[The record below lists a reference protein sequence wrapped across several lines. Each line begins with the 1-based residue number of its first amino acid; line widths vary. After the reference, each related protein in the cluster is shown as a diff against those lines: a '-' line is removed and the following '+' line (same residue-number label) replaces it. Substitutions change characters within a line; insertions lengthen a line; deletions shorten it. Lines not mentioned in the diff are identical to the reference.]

1 MNKFNMSKAFS
12 DKKFKFGGY
21 ATIVTVAV
29 IAIMIVINLIV
40 GSLGI
45 KIDLTKDKVYSL
57 DKKSYEIMSNIEDEI
72 NVYVMVETGKESE
85 LFSGISDIDFEQ
97 LMDEYQKGSKKINI
111 IYKDPVLYPQF
122 AKQYQKD
129 NEISTGDIIVECVSG
144 ENEGRYKVI
153 KYMELFNTKVD
164 QYQRPSVESLA
175 IEQRVTSAL
184 EFVTTKDQSLVYFI
198 KGHNELPLSSEVT
211 NQLEKENYQIT
222 EVNVLTEEIKA
233 DSNNII
239 VITTPKKDYTDEETE
254 KILSFL
260 EDGGRAVMLLDYSG
274 SNLSNINKILE
285 RYGVKTQNG
294 VIVEGSQSNRLQE
307 SPAFLLPIIADKQH
321 DITKKLVSND
331 VPVVIPQAMGLEI
344 LEQKNRST
352 EITPLL
358 VTSNKAYLKV
368 NPDAQTVE
376 KEMGD
381 VDGPFN
387 IALAIEEANYNESTP
402 VVSKLLVVSNSYFA
416 SPNIQVGALGNL
428 DFIMNSF
435 NWLQDKQQGL
445 YIKGKTVIPEKLTM
459 SGLNSIAL
467 TGVFV
472 ILIPLIVIILGA
484 VVYFRRRHL

>member
-29 IAIMIVINLIV
+29 VAIMIVINLIV

-45 KIDLTKDKVYSL
+45 EIDLTKDKVYSL
-57 DKKSYEIMSNIEDEI
+57 DKKSYEIMSNLEDEI

-85 LFSGISDIDFEQ
+85 LFAGVSEIDFAQ

-122 AKQYQKD
+122 AKKYQKD
-129 NEISTGDIIVECVSG
+129 NEISAGDIIVESASG
-144 ENEGRYKVI
+144 ENEGKFKVI
-153 KYMELFNTKVD
+153 KYMELFNAKYD
-164 QYQRPSVESLA
+164 EYQRPSVESLA

-198 KGHNELPLSSEVT
+198 KGHNELPLSIEVT

-239 VITTPKKDYTDEETE
+239 VMTTPRKDYTDEETE

-260 EDGGRAVMLLDYSG
+260 EDGGRAIVLLDF
-274 SNLSNINKILE
+274 NQAKLTNIDKILR
-285 RYGVKTQNG
+285 RYGVNTQNG

-321 DITKKLVSND
+321 DITKKLVSD
-331 VPVVIPQAMGLEI
+331 DLPIVIPQAMGLEI

-358 VTSNKAYLKV
+358 VSSDKAYLKV
-368 NPDAQTVE
+368 NPEAQTIE
-376 KEMGD
+376 KEVGD
-381 VDGPFN
+381 LDGPFN

-402 VVSKLLVVSNSYFA
+402 VVSKLLVVSNSYFVGE
-416 SPNIQVGALGNL
+416 SMQVGALGNL
-428 DFIMNSF
+428 DLIMNSF

-445 YIKGKTVIPEKLTM
+445 YIKGKTVIPEKLTI
-459 SGLNSIAL
+459 SGLNSMIL
-467 TGVFV
+467 SGVFV
-472 ILIPLIVIILGA
+472 IFIPLIVIILGS